1 MKKHTDPSRDPF
13 LDREAEKY
21 ETPVPSREFILMTL
35 KSLKHPVKA
44 KQLIQQYQLRDPG
57 LIEAFNRRLKAM
69 IRDGQVVKLRAGF
82 VIVEAQSEV
91 QGKLVL
97 FKDGEG
103 VCVTDDNQSIP
114 IQEHG
119 LRGFYDGD
127 KISVQV
133 RKLADSNDV
142 VGRIN
147 QLLEASVPTVVGR
160 FYKHHKL
167 FKVQSLD
174 RKVSAHITI
183 PKAHNGK
190 AKPGDIVLVKILREE
205 RFHTHYEPV
214 GEVIEI
220 LGDFATTGIEIQ
232 MAIKKFNLPTVFPQ
246 PVVKA
251 CEKLPAQ
258 VTPQSKRNR
267 EDLTHLS
274 FVTIDGEDAKDFD
287 DAVYCESHAN
297 GWRLWVAIADVSH
310 YVKPNT
316 PLDKEAK
323 LRGNSTYFPEAVIPM
338 LPEALSND
346 LCSLRPLE
354 DRLTVVCQMSINLEG
369 KVTRS
374 VFKRAVINSKARLTY
389 TKVAAIYA
397 GDNALIKEYARQ
409 LPSLKA
415 LLEVYEALSKQR
427 KQRGALDLDTIESK
441 IVFDSKGK
449 IEKIVPVV
457 RNVAHKVIEECMLA
471 TNVCAA
477 KLILRHKRPGL
488 YRVHDTPPTEKLK
501 QLRAFIH
508 ELGLSLNGKDKPEP
522 ADIAQ
527 LLTEVKARPDR
538 HLIETVILRSL
549 SQAQYRPQNVGHFG
563 LAYPHYVHFT
573 SPIRRFPDLVIHR
586 IILDILEGNSKVTYD
601 FESLEK
607 MGTHLSQTER
617 RSDEAT
623 RDAVYALKC
632 HYMQDKIGEI
642 YEGVITGVT
651 HFGIFV
657 ELKEIFIEGLVHV
670 SQLGREYF
678 QYDAVKHRMIG
689 DVTRQSYQLG
699 QSVKVKVVRV
709 DLEDKKID
717 FELSEER
724 ALSGKDKAK
733 NKNNNITKQKHE
745 RFAEKDGKKAAPK
758 DKKAKKLKNKRK
770 RAKKKAKQDKIFND

>member
-267 EDLTHLS
+267 EDLTNLS